1 MGQGV
6 LSSRHPSSGGVGI
19 RQAGRRPPRRC
30 CSPPPS
36 PQRPRCPHPRPGL
49 ALAMSSSAWIFCD
62 ASTNQLRRRS
72 QAWLSSASPLL
83 CGVSGP
89 TAHGS
94 DGGVLNVRCRPHLVD
109 SKKWAPPWRCT
120 TSGRNGLP
128 RLFLISLVLR
138 PRSSPMACLT
148 KTRSTFSGRFR
159 AARLQ
164 PARDAGGDAG
174 AMSGRGVDNE
184 VSADG

>member
-128 RLFLISLVLR
+128 RLFLISLVFAATLIADGV
-138 PRSSPMACLT
+138 SDQDEVDL
-148 KTRSTFSGRFR
+148 FR
-159 AARLQ
+159 AVPSSQA
-164 PARDAGGDAG
+164 AAG
-174 AMSGRGVDNE
+174 SRCWR
-184 VSADG
+184 

>member
-72 QAWLSSASPLL
+72 QARLSSASPLL

-89 TAHGS
+89 TARQRWRSAKRAVPPALGRLKKVGATLALYNFRTQWLTSAVS
-94 DGGVLNVRCRPHLVD
+94 DIPSLAATLIADGVSDQDEVD
-109 SKKWAPPWRCT
+109 
-120 TSGRNGLP
+120 L
-128 RLFLISLVLR
+128 
-138 PRSSPMACLT
+138 
-148 KTRSTFSGRFR
+148 FR
-159 AARLQ
+159 AVPSSQA
-164 PARDAGGDAG
+164 AAG
-174 AMSGRGVDNE
+174 SRCWR
-184 VSADG
+184 